1 MHYAITSLVAA
12 TALCLATGAHALEW
26 RVLEEA
32 REIVDIKNVLAGKPY
47 LPVQTYKS
55 VDDPAIDGNNEIPEE
70 EWKDYVLEPP
80 FLKNTTRN
88 LQFNESQFLASPGA
102 PLGVTTYIQTPD
114 GYTWAAMSEAINALW
129 PYDAGL
135 YEAPSNVNAYFAGS
149 FVVTPPP
156 GVVKITANYKGQ
168 NMKFWAYEN
177 GARPGRNKAVALE
190 RYFVT
195 DQWGNEY
202 IMHASGQLD
211 QSNVAAAFEA
221 AVLPAG
227 WTKSTRRLARDLVL
241 EPAEAAGNL
250 YHYLVFRDS
259 ADNTYHQIG
268 WSNAGSLAAQVA
280 GMPIW
285 GGRDSNV
292 LRGDVGGVR
301 DDLFYGGGGN
311 DTFYPGAGSN
321 TIWGYTGIDTVVL
334 AGRRADYTVAE
345 VSADGSSVTLT
356 GLGSTQVMHHIDFV
370 RFDDGVVGVASLRN

>member
-1 MHYAITSLVAA
+1 
-12 TALCLATGAHALEW
+12 
-26 RVLEEA
+26 
-32 REIVDIKNVLAGKPY
+32 
-47 LPVQTYKS
+47 
-55 VDDPAIDGNNEIPEE
+55 
-70 EWKDYVLEPP
+70 
-80 FLKNTTRN
+80 
-88 LQFNESQFLASPGA
+88 
-102 PLGVTTYIQTPD
+102 
-114 GYTWAAMSEAINALW
+114 
-129 PYDAGL
+129 
-135 YEAPSNVNAYFAGS
+135 
-149 FVVTPPP
+149 
-156 GVVKITANYKGQ
+156 
-168 NMKFWAYEN
+168 
-177 GARPGRNKAVALE
+177 
-190 RYFVT
+190 
-195 DQWGNEY
+195 
-202 IMHASGQLD
+202 
-211 QSNVAAAFEA
+211 
-221 AVLPAG
+221 VLPAG